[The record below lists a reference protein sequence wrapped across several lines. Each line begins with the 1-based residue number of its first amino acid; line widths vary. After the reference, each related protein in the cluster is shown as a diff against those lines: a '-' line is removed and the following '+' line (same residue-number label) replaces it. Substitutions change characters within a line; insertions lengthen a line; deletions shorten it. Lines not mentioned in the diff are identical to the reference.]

1 MPTQF
6 SCHLCGRD
14 LPEIS
19 PTKGD
24 EELGSEVLVC
34 QGGCSGPR
42 VIDKAWS
49 NISPGD
55 VVRWATPRFIKY
67 GVVISRSG
75 NSLSFRCEQ
84 EDRAIA
90 IPDAK
95 WYFVQGKMHGPKAEE
110 CLVVLT
116 ELPKKS
122 PPRRPDAQASV
133 YRDFMTAEDVAEYL
147 NWDQKEVRRKIRRGV
162 ISAHK
167 SEGRWMIPRQHLLDQ
182 AAKHGWV

>member
-1 MPTQF
+1 MT
-6 SCHLCGRD
+6 
-14 LPEIS
+14 
-19 PTKGD
+19 D
-24 EELGSEVLVC
+24 EVK
-34 QGGCSGPR
+34 

-55 VVRWATPRFIKY
+55 FVRWATPRFIEY

-75 NSLSFRCEQ
+75 NSLSFDSIER
-84 EDRAIA
+84 DRPVV

-95 WYFVQGKMHGPKAEE
+95 WYFVQGKMHGPRAEE
-110 CLVVLT
+110 CLVILN

-122 PPRRPDAQASV
+122 VPRQDAQATV

-162 ISAHK
+162 IPAHK
-167 SEGRWMIPRQHLLDQ
+167 SEGRWMISRQHLIDQ